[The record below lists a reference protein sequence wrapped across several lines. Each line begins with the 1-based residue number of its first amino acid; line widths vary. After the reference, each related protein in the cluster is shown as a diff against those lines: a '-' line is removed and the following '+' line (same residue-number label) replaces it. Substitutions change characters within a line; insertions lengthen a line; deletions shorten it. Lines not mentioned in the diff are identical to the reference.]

1 MVTSI
6 TSTPPR
12 IALVSTREAMDR
24 DEDLPTLHTA
34 LQSAGA
40 RSETV
45 LWDDAQVDWSKF
57 DIALVRSTWD
67 YSWRLDEFL
76 QWAERT
82 SNRTRLL
89 NDCALLRW
97 NTDKRYLKVLAE
109 DGIATV
115 PTRFVAPD
123 EAAEPALDAAL
134 ATWPGAELVIK
145 PSVSA
150 GSRDT
155 MRHRPLARERMT
167 AHLASIQAQG
177 KHVLLQ
183 PYLGRVE
190 TAGETA
196 LLYFD
201 GRFSHAIRKGPL
213 LAIDAPPT
221 RALFA
226 AEHIQSREPAED
238 ELSLARRVLD
248 SLPDLT
254 GTAAPLYAR
263 IDLLRDGDGA
273 PCLIEL
279 ELVEPSLFLDFAPG
293 AADRLARALLSRALD
308 GVRAS

>member
-1 MVTSI
+1 MATTLS
-6 TSTPPR
+6 SAPPR
-12 IALVSTREAMDR
+12 IALVSTGEAMDR
-24 DEDLPTLHTA
+24 DEDLPPLHAA

-45 LWDDAQVDWSKF
+45 LWDDAQVDWSRF

-67 YSWRLDEFL
+67 YSWRLNEFL

-82 SNRTRLL
+82 CKRTYLV
-89 NDCALLRW
+89 NEYALLRW
-97 NTDKRYLKVLAE
+97 NTDKRYLKALAE
-109 DGIATV
+109 AGIATV
-115 PTRFVAPD
+115 PTHFVAPE
-123 EAAEPALDAAL
+123 EATEPALDAAL

-155 MRHRPLARERMT
+155 MRHQPLARERMA

-183 PYLGRVE
+183 PYLARVE

-226 AEHIQSREPAED
+226 PEHIQSREPAED
-238 ELSLARRVLD
+238 ELSLARRVLE
-248 SLPDLT
+248 SLPGLT
-254 GTAAPLYAR
+254 GSAVPLYAR

-279 ELVEPSLFLDFAPG
+279 EMVEPSLFLDFAPG
-293 AADRLARALLSRALD
+293 AADRLAKALLSRALD
-308 GVRAS
+308 RIRAP